1 MGNFMK
7 SAVLKPPPES
17 ELQAA
22 LRLTREELARVQ
34 TCFEMESDPDMIEAY
49 IYEQEALRARYR
61 YLLKTAKGQGHVASF
76 CPPFAGR
83 DAG

>member
-22 LRLTREELARVQ
+22 LRFTCDELARVR
-34 TCFEMESDPDMIEAY
+34 TCFEMESDPDLIEAY

-61 YLLKTAKGQGHVASF
+61 YLLKTAKEQGQTASF
-76 CPPFAGR
+76 CPPFSGR
-83 DAG
+83 DVG